1 MSQFFHERVE
11 RSTAAKTVPLPALSP
26 PFAYPDDA
34 ARYAHEMIG
43 DQREV
48 EYGGV
53 ILQRQDGLFLATLPV
68 QGESRMFQHD
78 RVLSTDAD
86 NNFLH
91 PPGYT
96 CYAFYHSHPNNY
108 EEVKRYFPSWSK
120 ESVETSMNFFSPP
133 DVIFTVGMRGFAQAG
148 YVSGLNG
155 SLIKYVP
162 SGSDAEHALV
172 QAYQRGIIRAKR
184 LIEYVHE
191 LSAAGELSVIQTND
205 MWGWKVGK
213 VGADFSI
220 YVPAAG
226 IDAPSKRVLQPAYSP
241 VFTTLLEAV
250 KFTRLRQYQQPEQ
263 QYGYILKYQDKEQYL
278 ATEPVVGAPTPFSPE
293 GVFTFSA
300 AGAVVIPK
308 NLDVIAQYYCD
319 NLYHDPAQVPA
330 QQAQVYK
337 RFIEPGAL
345 AHSLRLA
352 LALRFDRPIP
362 PLPLYITVR
371 DGALL
376 TYQPSST
383 FAEEPYVRLL
393 SVAEGGGLAIKGDL
407 LSGQVTP
414 TAYIRGLAQM
424 GTLQV
429 VYHSD
434 VWGQPG
440 QVKPDWTPYARLRR
454 RALSPS
460 FATAEDAARY
470 VHQKIRRSARTDR
483 IFGGLIFQRLD
494 KRFVATEPLAGRNE
508 TFDPSGIIP
517 GERLD
522 LTPAGASVVAFY
534 HAHHAQHSMLS
545 TPGVEQQLYAN
556 MFEPHELYAAIQ
568 DRDWAAARFLS
579 TPDGALLKYVPSGSD
594 REKKFLARLAPPAA
608 NPQNVRHNTLQL
620 KLRTHTLKPTEYV
633 GQVVRTGDLYVI
645 EGSPLWGQ
653 PARITPQWKPSPA
666 PVDVQQATVQ
676 PALSPVF
683 TQSRDAAR
691 YAHTHMGAR
700 HKRQFGFILK
710 SVHSDEF
717 VATLPMEG
725 GGLLLD
731 RVFPREHAERN
742 NTLPSGFKLHAV
754 YLGAPATYFA
764 TPWEVREVR
773 NLNTLLG
780 FVTPDDFADGLGLVS
795 MVKQQR
801 GAFTGEVPLYLSTNE
816 GALLSYV
823 PVNLWLQLTSGLFR
837 DWGRPLL
844 SEILTGALH
853 VTNYVYQVA
862 ASGQLDVLIKSPIW
876 SAPGT
881 VTASW
886 LPYRKPVTTPVAQT
900 RRFALSPVFA
910 HADDAARYVNSS
922 IAHPNEL
929 NLVAAILGTSDYNT
943 FVAIEPLTG
952 GEVAN
957 APESLLFTHK
967 HVDGQLHPLP
977 VFAAGYTR
985 KHLVF
990 SRAPSLQA
998 SYSRLENNLLNN
1010 MFWPVDICYATDLLK
1025 TYDSDNSFATIYHS
1039 TDDGA
1044 LLKYTRGTS
1053 AATQQLCQ
1061 PISGSNLTYEGYFAE
1076 NYQPARTTRRYEEYV
1091 PPTLKP
1097 SELLTRVLNS
1107 GTLSV
1112 VVISPTWPHKGDVA
1126 QSLTITGQ
1134 AQQTPFDW
1142 DDASKLQQG
1151 AASTLQI
1158 PSAPWH
1164 DEL

>member
-11 RSTAAKTVPLPALSP
+11 RGTAAKTVPLPALSP

-43 DQREV
+43 DRREV

-133 DVIFTVGMRGFAQAG
+133 DVIFTVGMRGFARAG
-148 YVSGLNG
+148 YLSGLNG

-172 QAYQRGIIRAKR
+172 QAYQKGIIRAKR

-205 MWGWKVGK
+205 IWGWKVGK

-226 IDAPSKRVLQPAYSP
+226 IDAPSKRVQQPAYSP

-278 ATEPVVGAPTPFSPE
+278 ATEPVVGAPTPFSPD
-293 GVFTFSA
+293 GVFTFNA
-300 AGAVVIPK
+300 AGAVVIPR

-319 NLYHDPAQVPA
+319 SLYHDPAQVPA

-393 SVAEGGGLAIKGDL
+393 SVAEGGGLAIKRDL
-407 LSGQVTP
+407 LSGHVTP

-494 KRFVATEPLAGRNE
+494 RRFVATEPLAGRNE

-545 TPGVEQQLYAN
+545 TPDVEQQLYAN
-556 MFEPHELYAAIQ
+556 MFEPHELCAAIQ

-816 GALLSYV
+816 GALLRYV

-844 SEILTGALH
+844 TDILTGALH

-862 ASGQLDVLIKSPIW
+862 ASGQLDVLIKSPLW
-876 SAPGT
+876 STPGT
-881 VTASW
+881 VTASCT
-886 LPYRKPVTTPVAQT
+886 PYRFLQRAIRANTWCFLVRHHSRRPTAGLRTTCST
-900 RRFALSPVFA
+900 TCF
-910 HADDAARYVNSS
+910 
-922 IAHPNEL
+922 
-929 NLVAAILGTSDYNT
+929 
-943 FVAIEPLTG
+943 
-952 GEVAN
+952 
-957 APESLLFTHK
+957 
-967 HVDGQLHPLP
+967 GQ
-977 VFAAGYTR
+977 
-985 KHLVF
+985 
-990 SRAPSLQA
+990 
-998 SYSRLENNLLNN
+998 
-1010 MFWPVDICYATDLLK
+1010 WI
-1025 TYDSDNSFATIYHS
+1025 FAT
-1039 TDDGA
+1039 
-1044 LLKYTRGTS
+1044 
-1053 AATQQLCQ
+1053 
-1061 PISGSNLTYEGYFAE
+1061 
-1076 NYQPARTTRRYEEYV
+1076 
-1091 PPTLKP
+1091 PPT
-1097 SELLTRVLNS
+1097 
-1107 GTLSV
+1107 
-1112 VVISPTWPHKGDVA
+1112 
-1126 QSLTITGQ
+1126 
-1134 AQQTPFDW
+1134 F
-1142 DDASKLQQG
+1142 
-1151 AASTLQI
+1151 
-1158 PSAPWH
+1158 
-1164 DEL
+1164 